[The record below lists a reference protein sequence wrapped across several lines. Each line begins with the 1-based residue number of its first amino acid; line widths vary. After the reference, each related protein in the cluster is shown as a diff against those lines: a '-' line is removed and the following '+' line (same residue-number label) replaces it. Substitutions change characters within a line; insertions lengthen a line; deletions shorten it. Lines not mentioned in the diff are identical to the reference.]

1 MAKILILFFQSLTA
15 HVTMNKIPCALPR
28 VDWRPSLIQEKSDSR
43 SFTAVWLCLF
53 LFSGLFALLQAF
65 ILPPLHLPQGVMF
78 MLCSCLAASPI
89 LCYGSRIGV
98 WRLYPVT
105 GTQRPPVRVL
115 LYLFSIIL
123 ILNLLIS
130 LCTPAIEHAL
140 RLVGIGLREVTINT
154 ASSLSLTL
162 YVCIVAPIVEEL
174 IYRGV
179 ILRKLLPYGTHL
191 AIVLPAVCFALMHH
205 NFYQGLS
212 AVLGGLVY
220 GFVALRYSLAASIC
234 LHIAKNT
241 VSTVLPLLE
250 KGGKL
255 GAWATLLLFF
265 IAGVF
270 VLIGSII
277 VIRRKSFQLP
287 QSVSFSNQPRAILA
301 HPALWLVLLFDT
313 VMLIVLNFT
322 HV

>member
-1 MAKILILFFQSLTA
+1 
-15 HVTMNKIPCALPR
+15 MNKIPCALPR

-250 KGGKL
+250 KGGEL

>member
-1 MAKILILFFQSLTA
+1 
-15 HVTMNKIPCALPR
+15 MNKTPCALPR

-250 KGGKL
+250 KGGEL

-265 IAGVF
+265 IASVF

>member
-250 KGGKL
+250 KGGEL

-265 IAGVF
+265 IASVF

-313 VMLIVLNFT
+313 VMLIVLSFT